1 MQPARSHRLA
11 AIALAALLA
20 TGLGVTAAPAA
31 SAAPGKTVTID
42 NTLPAWLPRAQPS
55 VARMS
60 LPQTL
65 KVRVYLAPKGGVAA
79 LQAKVDAL
87 SNPASA
93 QYRHWLSADQYA
105 KTYAPTQPTVDAVSA
120 YLT

>member
-20 TGLGVTAAPAA
+20 TGLGVTAAPAS

-87 SNPASA
+87 SNPASP
-93 QYRHWLSADQYA
+93 QYRHWLSVDQYA
-105 KTYAPTQPTVDAVSA
+105 RTYAPPHTRADA
-120 YLT
+120 